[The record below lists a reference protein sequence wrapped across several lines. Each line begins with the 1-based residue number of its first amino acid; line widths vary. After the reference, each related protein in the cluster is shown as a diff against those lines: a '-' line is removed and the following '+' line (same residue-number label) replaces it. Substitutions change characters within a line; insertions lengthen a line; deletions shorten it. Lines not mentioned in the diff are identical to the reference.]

1 MPGRWGSGMLIYP
14 QVGPSLRLHYELLG
28 FPVMIA
34 TVDLSQEWREIH
46 GELIELLE
54 AA

>member
-34 TVDLSQEWREIH
+34 TVDLNQEWRETH